1 MTSLFLCATISSKHY
16 ISVNTTPQHIF
27 IGAYHFEEGRPL
39 RIFRQRHGNFQCFML
54 PINSRK
60 MDMSDANDAVGVN
73 VFVGKKP
80 LDNDIAAF
88 VIDIIQ
94 LSAHITE

>member
-1 MTSLFLCATISSKHY
+1 
-16 ISVNTTPQHIF
+16 
-27 IGAYHFEEGRPL
+27 
-39 RIFRQRHGNFQCFML
+39 
-54 PINSRK
+54 
-60 MDMSDANDAVGVN
+60 MSDANDAVGVN

-94 LSAHITE
+94 LSAHITEQKEKIGYKRLKSKRVFCRQ

>member
-1 MTSLFLCATISSKHY
+1 MLQSFQSIIFLFIWHHITDLHRCISLLRGQTTSHSFYKDM
-16 ISVNTTPQHIF
+16 
-27 IGAYHFEEGRPL
+27 E
-39 RIFRQRHGNFQCFML
+39 NFQCFML
-54 PINSRK
+54 SINSRK

>member
-1 MTSLFLCATISSKHY
+1 MKRADHFA
-16 ISVNTTPQHIF
+16 F
-27 IGAYHFEEGRPL
+27 IL
-39 RIFRQRHGNFQCFML
+39 QRHGNFQCFML

-94 LSAHITE
+94 LSAQLTE

>member
-1 MTSLFLCATISSKHY
+1 
-16 ISVNTTPQHIF
+16 
-27 IGAYHFEEGRPL
+27 
-39 RIFRQRHGNFQCFML
+39 
-54 PINSRK
+54 
-60 MDMSDANDAVGVN
+60 MSDANDAVGVN

-80 LDNDIAAF
+80 LDNDIGAF

>member
-1 MTSLFLCATISSKHY
+1 M
-16 ISVNTTPQHIF
+16 
-27 IGAYHFEEGRPL
+27 E
-39 RIFRQRHGNFQCFML
+39 NFQCFML

-88 VIDIIQ
+88 VIDII
-94 LSAHITE
+94 